1 MPTHA
6 SSHHPLATRALATA
20 LAVLLGGPPSFAQ
33 GVVRDAAL
41 IERGRYMVIT
51 GQCNNCHT
59 AGYSAAQGRVPES
72 QWLLGDPRPRRE
84 PEGTVYGTNLRHFMA
99 QLTQEQWLLVARR
112 GQPRAP
118 MPWWNLRQTSDEDLA
133 AMYVYI
139 RSLQPIGEPM
149 PGLQPAPAR

>member
-1 MPTHA
+1 MRFLNPRLRCLSALLLLALPAWAGA
-6 SSHHPLATRALATA
+6 SPEQL
-20 LAVLLGGPPSFAQ
+20 
-33 GVVRDAAL
+33 
-41 IERGRYMVIT
+41 ERGRYMVVT

-72 QWLLGDPRPRRE
+72 LWLLGDPRPRRE
-84 PEGTVYGTNLRHFMA
+84 PEGTVYGTNLRHYLA
-99 QLTQEQWLLVARR
+99 RLTLEQWLLVARS

-149 PGLQPAPAR
+149 PEFQPVSAR

>member
-1 MPTHA
+1 MSRFRTPPA
-6 SSHHPLATRALATA
+6 LKAAIALAA
-20 LAVLLGGPPSFAQ
+20 LAAPAAASADPATTSA
-33 GVVRDAAL
+33 DARL

-84 PEGTVYGTNLRHFMA
+84 PEGTVYGTNLRHYVA
-99 QLTQEQWLLVARR
+99 QLTLEQWLLVARH

-133 AMYVYI
+133 AMYAYI

-149 PGLQPAPAR
+149 PAFQPAPGR

>member
-1 MPTHA
+1 MHLLNPRLRRLSALLLLTLPAWAGA
-6 SSHHPLATRALATA
+6 SPGQL
-20 LAVLLGGPPSFAQ
+20 
-33 GVVRDAAL
+33 
-41 IERGRYMVIT
+41 ERGRYMVVT

-72 QWLLGDPRPRRE
+72 LWLLGDLRPRRE

-99 QLTQEQWLLVARR
+99 QLTLEQWLLVARR

-133 AMYVYI
+133 AMYAYI

-149 PGLQPAPAR
+149 PAFQPAPGR